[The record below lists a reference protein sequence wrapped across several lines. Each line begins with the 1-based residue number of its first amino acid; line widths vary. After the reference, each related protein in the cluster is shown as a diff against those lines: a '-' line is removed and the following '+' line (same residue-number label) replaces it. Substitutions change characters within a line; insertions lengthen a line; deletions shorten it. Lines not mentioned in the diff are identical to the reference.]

1 MTVTMNT
8 ATKEPMQNQFGAM
21 NPVYGSPNTIPTI
34 CMSLYP
40 TNVNYPTKKP
50 IESAKATTSQLRK
63 LIPII
68 SGLLTF
74 ATVLSILIIF
84 MDTSEIR
91 LQKFRLNMTRDEEL
105 NIQRDN
111 PELVAYIRWQL
122 SQRKTAPLPVPSYS
136 KRNGLVPELAME
148 IAKHVD
154 MKDNGYFVQSLT
166 NYNGEFLT
174 GPWLAEHLNWGGLI
188 VEPDARKYF
197 SLCKETLMQPKVQVI
212 QACVSPNNHPREILL
227 REEDNDSSEVQI
239 SSLVSGNQSWFP
251 RAKCYPLYSLMLAV
265 NQTQIDVLSLGCQS
279 QEIEILRT
287 IPFDK
292 VKIRLITIHLNG
304 YHEADYQTYDSEFT
318 TKLIDMTT
326 KFLQSKS
333 YRLEKIIDQNYIY
346 ALVDKNDI
354 SKNTVTAAAKRRE
367 YDAGI

>member
-1 MTVTMNT
+1 M
-8 ATKEPMQNQFGAM
+8 F
-21 NPVYGSPNTIPTI
+21 
-34 CMSLYP
+34 
-40 TNVNYPTKKP
+40 
-50 IESAKATTSQLRK
+50 QL
-63 LIPII
+63 
-68 SGLLTF
+68 
-74 ATVLSILIIF
+74 
-84 MDTSEIR
+84 EIR

-212 QACVSPNNHPREILL
+212 QACVSPNNHPREV
-227 REEDNDSSEVQI
+227 SS
-239 SSLVSGNQSWFP
+239 
-251 RAKCYPLYSLMLAV
+251 
-265 NQTQIDVLSLGCQS
+265 
-279 QEIEILRT
+279 
-287 IPFDK
+287 
-292 VKIRLITIHLNG
+292 ITI
-304 YHEADYQTYDSEFT
+304 
-318 TKLIDMTT
+318 LIFQLDLM
-326 KFLQSKS
+326 S
-333 YRLEKIIDQNYIY
+333 N
-346 ALVDKNDI
+346 
-354 SKNTVTAAAKRRE
+354 
-367 YDAGI
+367 